1 VWQQISAYNVPH
13 DTQEERTSDDDGRQP
28 DDFVQLHVHNGSQN
42 GVVFRLFIVANGFLQ
57 PIIIIILD
65 ILLKPINI
73 QQLKQPWHSQQLDQ
87 PEQSCIVFLWVRGGR
102 VPIDEQGSEG
112 NDSQQVKEARAFYVM
127 NGNLFDVCNQAICF
141 FVVVLLAEAKD
152 EVHGE

>member
-1 VWQQISAYNVPH
+1 MPH

-28 DDFVQLHVHNGSQN
+28 DDFVQLHVHNSSQN

-57 PIIIIILD
+57 PVIIIILD

-87 PEQSCIVFLWVRGGR
+87 PEQSCIVFLW
-102 VPIDEQGSEG
+102 DEQGSEG
-112 NDSQQVKEARAFYVM
+112 NDSQQVKEARAFDVM

-141 FVVVLLAEAKD
+141 FVVVLLAEAKG